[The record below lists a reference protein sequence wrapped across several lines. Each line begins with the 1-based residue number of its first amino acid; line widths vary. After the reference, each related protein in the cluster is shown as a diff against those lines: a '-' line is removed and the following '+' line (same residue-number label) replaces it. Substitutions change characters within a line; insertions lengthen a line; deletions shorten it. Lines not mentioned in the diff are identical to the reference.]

1 MRREFLKPNGQTT
14 LADVAQ
20 RAGVSRATASLVL
33 RDSPLVAR
41 ATRARVEAAVEE
53 LGYVYNRGAA
63 NLRAARTKA
72 VGLLVP
78 HLANP
83 FFAEMT
89 AGVDEALDAAGYV
102 AFLANTGES
111 LERQDRFLKRM
122 REQKVDGVVL
132 CPAAGTPLSLLR
144 LLRQWRM
151 PCVQTLRFVSSREG
165 DFAGCDFALG
175 LEQATDHLVRL
186 GHRRIALVEA
196 RGAHSVLAARRA
208 GFLAAMRRHG
218 LPDDLVLKIEPTR
231 RAGAD
236 AIDALLARP
245 DPPSA
250 AVCFSDVVALGAMA
264 RLQRRGLMPGRDF
277 AVIGVDDLPEAA
289 VSYPALTSV
298 ATAPRAV
305 GEAAATLL
313 LRRIAEPRG
322 GPERVILPARL
333 IVRESCGALAPDL
346 ADAEVR

>member
-20 RAGVSRATASLVL
+20 HAGVSRATVSLVL
-33 RDSPLVAR
+33 RDSPLVAHS
-41 ATRARVEAAVEE
+41 TRERVQAAVEE

-78 HLANP
+78 NLGNP

-144 LLRQWRM
+144 LLRPWR
-151 PCVQTLRFVSSREG
+151 
-165 DFAGCDFALG
+165 D
-175 LEQATDHLVRL
+175 
-186 GHRRIALVEA
+186 
-196 RGAHSVLAARRA
+196 
-208 GFLAAMRRHG
+208 
-218 LPDDLVLKIEPTR
+218 
-231 RAGAD
+231 
-236 AIDALLARP
+236 
-245 DPPSA
+245 
-250 AVCFSDVVALGAMA
+250 ALGA
-264 RLQRRGLMPGRDF
+264 D
-277 AVIGVDDLPEAA
+277 
-289 VSYPALTSV
+289 
-298 ATAPRAV
+298 PR
-305 GEAAATLL
+305 
-313 LRRIAEPRG
+313 
-322 GPERVILPARL
+322 
-333 IVRESCGALAPDL
+333 
-346 ADAEVR
+346 